1 MNITITE
8 QPGRLLA
15 IILIAPY
22 LIYCGY
28 IYNNIY
34 LIVLG
39 IIFMIYEIFWVIFY
53 KPKTIDLN
61 LESYNID

>member
-1 MNITITE
+1 MNITFSE
-8 QPGRLLA
+8 QPGRLVA

-53 KPKTIDLN
+53 KPKTIDFN
-61 LESYNID
+61 LESDNID

>member
-1 MNITITE
+1 MNITFSE

-53 KPKTIDLN
+53 KPKTIDFN
-61 LESYNID
+61 FESHNID

>member
-1 MNITITE
+1 V
-8 QPGRLLA
+8 

-39 IIFMIYEIFWVIFY
+39 IIFMIYEIFWIIFY
-53 KPKTIDLN
+53 KPKTIDFN
-61 LESYNID
+61 FESYNID